1 MREVSVLSC
10 VSSTSIITSVHHH
23 CLHLFLILPTNKAY
37 NRKLTPLY
45 AQINTPPEAPNK
57 PDHGDI
63 DILVLGPLH
72 KFSQEE
78 VAEAL
83 GAKDHLQQMGS
94 VSSFAIPIP
103 ESAGD
108 ECFQLDIRV
117 CSTKDLFQWSTML
130 YSYGDLWRILGS
142 AVNRLGF
149 TINDTGFQFRVAEIE
164 QYRPK
169 ECLLRLTSDPTTM
182 MDFLGLDADQ
192 FRVGFLNLNEVF
204 MWATSSRLFRRRWF
218 EKQKSKVE
226 GKKAERPMYLDFV
239 TRWLPQHPDRGGCGD
254 GDDLVREG
262 LREEALAKFQ
272 KHNELSTKLESHRKR
287 TLKDSMWSKIARALP
302 LKGKDLGEAVV
313 ALKSL
318 MCWQDGAPGFSAK
331 SEETVERVPAL
342 DEEVVDDV
350 VVPWVLRNWQDVV
363 SANRKNRN

>member
-1 MREVSVLSC
+1 MGGKAF
-10 VSSTSIITSVHHH
+10 SSRPSSLKVV
-23 CLHLFLILPTNKAY
+23 
-37 NRKLTPLY
+37 RLTPSRYLELCDECEKNLFPFY
-45 AQINTPPEAPNK
+45 AHINTPPEAPNK

-72 KFSQEE
+72 KFSREE

-103 ESAGD
+103 GSAGD
-108 ECFQLDIRV
+108 ECFQLDIRL

-130 YSYGDLWRILGS
+130 YSYGDLWRILGC
-142 AVNRLGF
+142 AVNRFGF
-149 TINDTGFQFRVAEIE
+149 TINDTGLQLRVVEIE
-164 QYRPK
+164 HYRPK
-169 ECLLRLTSDPTTM
+169 ECLLWLTSDSTMM
-182 MDFLGLDADQ
+182 MDFLDLDADR
-192 FRVGFLNLNEVF
+192 FRVGFSDLNEIF
-204 MWATSSRLFRRRWF
+204 MWATSSRLFRRRCF
-218 EKQKSKVE
+218 EKQRPKVE
-226 GKKAERPMYLDFV
+226 GKKAERLMYLDFV
-239 TRWLPQHPDRGGCGD
+239 TRWLPQHPERGGCGD

-272 KHNELSTKLESHRKR
+272 KHDELGTNLESHRKR

-302 LKGKDLGEAVV
+302 LKGTVLGEAVV

-318 MCWQDGAPGFSAK
+318 MSWQDGTPGFSTK

-350 VVPWVLRNWQDVV
+350 IVPWVLRNWQDVV
-363 SANRKNRN
+363 SANRKNRK